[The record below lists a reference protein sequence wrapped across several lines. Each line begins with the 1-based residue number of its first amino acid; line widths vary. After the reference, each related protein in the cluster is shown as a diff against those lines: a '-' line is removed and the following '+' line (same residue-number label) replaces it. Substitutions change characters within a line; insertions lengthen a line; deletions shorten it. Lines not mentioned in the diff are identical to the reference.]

1 MRKFVRLFSGLL
13 LTIGFVAAV
22 PGSAQATS
30 PEYFGPWSCQTYRD
44 IATCLSLDW
53 ARQADGS
60 GVRLEGI
67 QVWTSQ
73 GCGSL
78 ESGGRYDPVQASAIN
93 VPTMTPDYL
102 YNFGEEPCD
111 FYKDVSNAVG
121 ATGNAQ
127 IRVEMHARINNAGDR
142 QLYWNIQLTPAGGH
156 TVLEKSVRDI

>member
-1 MRKFVRLFSGLL
+1 MRKITSLLSGLL
-13 LTIGFVAAV
+13 LTLGLVTGL

-30 PEYFGPWSCQTYRD
+30 PDYYGPWTCQTYRD

-78 ESGGRYDPVQASAIN
+78 ESGGRYNPVQASAVN
-93 VPTMTPDYL
+93 VPTMSVDYL
-102 YNFGEEPCD
+102 YDFGEEPCD

-127 IRVEMHARINNAGDR
+127 IRVEMHARINNASDR
-142 QLYWNIQLTPAGGH
+142 QLYWNIQLTPSGGH
-156 TVLEKSVRDI
+156 TVLEKTNHDI